1 MPHKHTR
8 KGQLDKATVDLPP
21 TTVALPL
28 SVSKSASSNGIFTSE
43 LSTSKSNNTK
53 STKNNNKK
61 RKRKD
66 TDDDTPKAF
75 QRLMAFA
82 QGKKLPKGL
91 DDGVRETKKE
101 AKKKRVEAEAQAKS
115 KSNQDGDAEEDTDIP
130 IKLEKEPAKPTAA
143 PTTNTPTIRPG
154 ERLSDFSARVD
165 AALPV
170 AGLINKSV
178 RNGKDPLGLKV
189 GRTKTEKRMH
199 RMYDEW
205 RAEEAR
211 IQEKRMEARELAE
224 EDEMDSD
231 GEGQVRWKVPD
242 TSAGVGAA
250 AGGKKNKK
258 KGKKGRKKVFGEVD
272 DGEDDPWANIGKN
285 RGEVKA
291 GLNDVVLEPPTFN
304 RPPKE
309 KFKVKGT
316 GGAAVEVGD
325 VPRKSG
331 SLRRREEL
339 GAVRTE
345 VVRGYR
351 EMMKGKGKDI
361 VEEEQ

>member
-8 KGQLDKATVDLPP
+8 KGQVDKSTVDLPP
-21 TTVALPL
+21 TTLALPL

-43 LSTSKSNNTK
+43 LSTSKSN
-53 STKNNNKK
+53 STKGNNNNNKK

-82 QGKKLPKGL
+82 QGKRLPKGL

-101 AKKKRVEAEAQAKS
+101 GKKRKVAAEAAASKSTAGEDGEEAEVEIVVS
-115 KSNQDGDAEEDTDIP
+115 KKEKDTVQ
-130 IKLEKEPAKPTAA
+130 EA
-143 PTTNTPTIRPG
+143 NTPTIRPG
-154 ERLSDFSARVD
+154 ERMSDFSARVD

-224 EDEMDSD
+224 EEEMDE
-231 GEGQVRWKVPD
+231 GEDGQVKWKVPAS
-242 TSAGVGAA
+242 TSALGGGAS
-250 AGGKKNKK
+250 AGGKKKK
-258 KGKKGRKKVFGEVD
+258 KGKGKKKVLGEID

-291 GLNDVVLEPPTFN
+291 GLNDVVLAPPTFTKAP
-304 RPPKE
+304 RE
-309 KFKVKGT
+309 KFKVSR
-316 GGAAVEVGD
+316 GAKVEVED

-339 GAVRTE
+339 GGVRRE

-351 EMMKGKGKDI
+351 EMMKGKGQGKEAI
-361 VEEEQ
+361 EEEEESQ

>member
-8 KGQLDKATVDLPP
+8 KGQIDKSTVDLPP
-21 TTVALPL
+21 TTLALPL

-43 LSTSKSNNTK
+43 LSTSSTRNN
-53 STKNNNKK
+53 STSAKNNKK

-82 QGKKLPKGL
+82 QGKRLPKGL
-91 DDGVRETKKE
+91 DDGVRVTKKE
-101 AKKKRVEAEAQAKS
+101 GKKRKLESAAKS
-115 KSNQDGDAEEDTDIP
+115 KDNENGGDEEGEVEIVVN
-130 IKLEKEPAKPTAA
+130 KKEKDA
-143 PTTNTPTIRPG
+143 NTPTIRPG

-211 IQEKRMEARELAE
+211 IQEKRQEALELAE
-224 EDEMDSD
+224 EDDEEEGSD
-231 GEGQVRWKVPD
+231 GQVRWKVPT
-242 TSAGVGAA
+242 TSTST
-250 AGGKKNKK
+250 AGGKKK
-258 KGKKGRKKVFGEVD
+258 KGKGKAKKKVLGEIS

-291 GLNDVVLEPPTFN
+291 GLNDVVLAPPTFTK
-304 RPPKE
+304 PPRE
-309 KFKVKGT
+309 KFKVR
-316 GGAAVEVGD
+316 GGAKVEVGD

-331 SLRRREEL
+331 SLRKREEL
-339 GAVRTE
+339 GEVRRE
-345 VVRGYR
+345 VVEGYR
-351 EMMKGKGKDI
+351 EMMKGRKGREI
-361 VEEEQ
+361 MEEGEEE

>member
-8 KGQLDKATVDLPP
+8 KGQVDKSTVDLPP
-21 TTVALPL
+21 TTLALPL

-43 LSTSKSNNTK
+43 LSASTTRNNTTSSK
-53 STKNNNKK
+53 NNKK

-82 QGKKLPKGL
+82 QGKRLPKGL
-91 DDGVRETKKE
+91 DDGVRVTKKE
-101 AKKKRVEAEAQAKS
+101 GKRRKVAAEAKS
-115 KSNQDGDAEEDTDIP
+115 KDNEGGDAEEAEVEIMLSKKDDNP
-130 IKLEKEPAKPTAA
+130 KEE
-143 PTTNTPTIRPG
+143 NTPTIRPG

-211 IQEKRMEARELAE
+211 IQEKRQEARELAE
-224 EDEMDSD
+224 EEEEDSD
-231 GEGQVRWKVPD
+231 GQVRWKVPP
-242 TSAGVGAA
+242 TSTSTPGATS
-250 AGGKKNKK
+250 AGGKKKK
-258 KGKKGRKKVFGEVD
+258 KGKGKKKVLGEID

-291 GLNDVVLEPPTFN
+291 GLNDVVLAPPTFTK
-304 RPPKE
+304 PPRE
-309 KFKVKGT
+309 KFKVSR
-316 GGAAVEVGD
+316 GAKVEVED

-339 GAVRTE
+339 GDVRRE

-351 EMMKGKGKDI
+351 EMMKGRGKDV
-361 VEEEQ
+361 VEEGEDED